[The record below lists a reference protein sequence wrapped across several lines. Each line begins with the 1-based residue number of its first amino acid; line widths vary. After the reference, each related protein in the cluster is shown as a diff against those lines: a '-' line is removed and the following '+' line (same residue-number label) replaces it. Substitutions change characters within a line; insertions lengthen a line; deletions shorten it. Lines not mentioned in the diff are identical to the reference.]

1 MSGSDS
7 QAIEATARHLM
18 AALEEYERDARAL
31 VESWLDMDL
40 YALVSAE
47 IDDLKLCCSS
57 LPNLSVPWVS
67 LLISH
72 AELVHC
78 LWRSSQPLPPGPG
91 EVERRLAEHLECVRW
106 LHARAER
113 IASRVAADPPRI
125 N

>member
-1 MSGSDS
+1 MSGSDP
-7 QAIEATARHLM
+7 QAIEATARHLV

-31 VESWLDMDL
+31 VATWLDMDL
-40 YALVSAE
+40 YTTVSAE
-47 IDDLKLCCSS
+47 IDELKLCCSA

-78 LWRSSQPLPPGPG
+78 LWRSTQPRPPQPD
-91 EVERRLAEHLECVRW
+91 EVERRLEEHLECVRW

-113 IASRVAADPPRI
+113 IVGRLPATPPHA